1 MPPQGNK
8 EMLVIF
14 ITAAFLIAATP
25 PEYTERH
32 RVSGDANISAFNFV
46 LPLVECPDKRGVI
59 VGEKI
64 KKVLATIGLDS
75 KGKYP
80 NRHDFGRAWVTSD
93 KGSENEPAMAHL
105 FGAGAY
111 VMIHCGAHGLNLVLS
126 HACEVL
132 PGRRERKVMKD
143 GELEPKKLMNHI
155 WVAYGEK
162 ICNTFKRTMPALRVY
177 VREIT
182 NFPCDMPTPPR
193 GVRTRWLSIILCY
206 VWIMEKVTLLKE
218 VVMKFF
224 IKSKGGKYAKQW
236 ATVTSGLRAQGLE
249 LKAEGLGLRAWGSV
263 LSAWGLGL
271 KAQGLGLRAWGSGLS
286 ARDWGLR
293 AWGWG
298 LRARCSGLRA
308 RCLGLRAQ
316 GLGLGA

>member
-1 MPPQGNK
+1 
-8 EMLVIF
+8 MLVIF

-25 PEYTERH
+25 PEYTEKH

-143 GELEPKKLMNHI
+143 GELEPKKLMGVFKN
-155 WVAYGEK
+155 
-162 ICNTFKRTMPALRVY
+162 KRTTLAHLEFFASTTTTGSPV
-177 VREIT
+177 VPTIT
-182 NFPCDMPTPPR
+182 R
-193 GVRTRWLSIILCY
+193 GVAPENLH
-206 VWIMEKVTLLKE
+206 VTWPSAIVLN
-218 VVMKFF
+218 VFFMKM
-224 IKSKGGKYAKQW
+224 SM
-236 ATVTSGLRAQGLE
+236 S
-249 LKAEGLGLRAWGSV
+249 
-263 LSAWGLGL
+263 
-271 KAQGLGLRAWGSGLS
+271 
-286 ARDWGLR
+286 
-293 AWGWG
+293 
-298 LRARCSGLRA
+298 
-308 RCLGLRAQ
+308 
-316 GLGLGA
+316 